1 MEILLLYLTKGPKI
15 PAAFTK
21 MLKDLYHL
29 WQPVKLSQS
38 VWCFFL
44 VFFLRKLYAEMNLV
58 IFLVTNLI
66 VFPIE

>member
-1 MEILLLYLTKGPKI
+1 MEILLLYLTKGQKI

-38 VWCFFL
+38 VWCFFG
-44 VFFLRKLYAEMNLV
+44 FLIKETLCRNESRDLSSH
-58 IFLVTNLI
+58 
-66 VFPIE
+66 

>member
-1 MEILLLYLTKGPKI
+1 MEILLLYLTKGQKI

-38 VWCFFL
+38 VWCLFGFL
-44 VFFLRKLYAEMNLV
+44 IKETLQK
-58 IFLVTNLI
+58 
-66 VFPIE
+66 